1 MTTLNDV
8 AKKANVSKMT
18 VSRVINHP
26 EQVTDELKVLVF
38 NAMEELNYRPNVAA
52 KALANNRTQII
63 KLFILEEMDTTEPYY
78 MNLLTGI
85 AQELDTRHYSL
96 QLVTKN
102 NFDIGSC
109 DGYIMCGVR
118 EKDYEWIGRA
128 TKPVVLFGENRH
140 GYDFVDSDNQGGAAL
155 STQYAID
162 LGYTNIIFIGIDIKE
177 LFEQSREKGYTET
190 MKKNQRSSNI
200 YRFENRSRYAAQFIQ
215 ENWTKFSPSTV
226 FVCSSDRLAIG
237 IERGIVEMGGN
248 IPEDFGIIGY
258 DGVFLDQIAFPQ
270 LTTIKQAVI
279 EMGVACAKMLLNK
292 IEQAGA
298 PQGEILFQP
307 ELISRGT
314 TREQKLNDKTRL
326 MEQAGE

>member
-26 EQVTDELKVLVF
+26 EQVTDELKSLVF
-38 NAMEELNYRPNVAA
+38 EAMEELNYRPNVAA

-85 AQELDTRHYSL
+85 AQELDARHYSL

-102 NFDIGSC
+102 NFDIGAC

-128 TKPVVLFGENRH
+128 NKPVVLFGENRH
-140 GYDFVDSDNQGGAAL
+140 GYDFVDSDNQAGVSMA
-155 STQYAID
+155 TQYAID
-162 LGYTNIIFIGIDIKE
+162 LGYQHVIFIGIDIDE
-177 LFEQSREKGYTET
+177 LFEKSRETGYLQT
-190 MKKNQRSSNI
+190 MQKNQLPPAIIRFGNHSSG
-200 YRFENRSRYAAQFIQ
+200 AAQYIK
-215 ENWTKFSPSTV
+215 ENWTHFSPNTI

-237 IERGIVEMGGN
+237 IERGILEMGGK
-248 IPEDFGIIGY
+248 IPSDFGIIGH

-270 LTTIKQAVI
+270 LTTVKQAVI
-279 EMGVACAKMLLNK
+279 EMGAACAKMLMTK
-292 IEQAGA
+292 IEQTGA
-298 PQGEILFQP
+298 TQGKILFKP
-307 ELISRGT
+307 ELITRGT
-314 TREQKLNDKTRL
+314 TRNEMLK
-326 MEQAGE
+326 